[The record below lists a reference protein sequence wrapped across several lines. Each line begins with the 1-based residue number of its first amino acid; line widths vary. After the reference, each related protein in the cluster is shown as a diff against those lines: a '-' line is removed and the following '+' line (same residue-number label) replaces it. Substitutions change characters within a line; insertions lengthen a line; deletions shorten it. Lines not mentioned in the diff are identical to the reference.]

1 MAELFKF
8 FWFFGS
14 LGGWKSIHQNFKC
27 QLLKASRCSR
37 TFDTIYV
44 IDNCVLFHISCGLK
58 CYLISASSMQGFLL
72 FALIEWM
79 DFHLGWMD
87 FHLVCLVWMD
97 FHPGWMDFQTSG
109 RSSIK
114 MDGFPSGVDGFPLCY
129 VTSLFGPIG
138 FHSGFKTQIFQLGP
152 FLDPPTLKVQ
162 YFLLV
167 QPIVK
172 TKSVLKSPCT

>member
-1 MAELFKF
+1 MCAGVLLVSAWTPLSSSFRSKMAELFQF
-8 FWFFGS
+8 FWFFAG

-37 TFDTIYV
+37 TFDKIYV

-97 FHPGWMDFQTSG
+97 FHPG
-109 RSSIK
+109 
-114 MDGFPSGVDGFPLCY
+114 
-129 VTSLFGPIG
+129 
-138 FHSGFKTQIFQLGP
+138 P

-162 YFLLV
+162 YFSLV
-167 QPIVK
+167 QPTVK

>member
-1 MAELFKF
+1 MCAGVLLVSAWTPLSSSFRSKMAELFKF

-37 TFDTIYV
+37 TFDKIYV

-87 FHLVCLVWMD
+87 FRLGRMD
-97 FHPGWMDFQTSG
+97 FHPGWMNFQTSG

-114 MDGFPSGVDGFPLCY
+114 MDGWARLPFQMFIFPKKIY
-129 VTSLFGPIG
+129 M
-138 FHSGFKTQIFQLGP
+138 
-152 FLDPPTLKVQ
+152 
-162 YFLLV
+162 
-167 QPIVK
+167 
-172 TKSVLKSPCT
+172 

>member
-37 TFDTIYV
+37 TFDEIYV

-114 MDGFPSGVDGFPLCY
+114 MDGFPSGVFLSMKNLKNWPFTPPILKFTPRGFQNTFC
-129 VTSLFGPIG
+129 
-138 FHSGFKTQIFQLGP
+138 FHCRLHQKKEHG
-152 FLDPPTLKVQ
+152 V
-162 YFLLV
+162 
-167 QPIVK
+167 
-172 TKSVLKSPCT
+172 CTVCF

>member
-1 MAELFKF
+1 MCAGVLLVSAWTPLSSSFRSKMAELFKF

-37 TFDTIYV
+37 TFDEIYV

-87 FHLVCLVWMD
+87 FHLGWMDFHLGWMDFHLVCLVWMD

-114 MDGFPSGVDGFPLCY
+114 MDGFPSGVDGFPY
-129 VTSLFGPIG
+129 IKRTS
-138 FHSGFKTQIFQLGP
+138 TR
-152 FLDPPTLKVQ
+152 
-162 YFLLV
+162 
-167 QPIVK
+167 
-172 TKSVLKSPCT
+172 

>member
-37 TFDTIYV
+37 TFDEIYV

-114 MDGFPSGVDGFPLCY
+114 MDGFPSGVDGFPY
-129 VTSLFGPIG
+129 IKRTS
-138 FHSGFKTQIFQLGP
+138 TQIDWYIFKKKIRFIFYFFMERTWSVHSV
-152 FLDPPTLKVQ
+152 FLVH
-162 YFLLV
+162 
-167 QPIVK
+167 I
-172 TKSVLKSPCT
+172 SVLEVI

>member
-1 MAELFKF
+1 MCAGVLLVSAWTPLSSSFRSKMAELFQF
-8 FWFFGS
+8 FWFFAS

-37 TFDTIYV
+37 TFDKIYV

-114 MDGFPSGVDGFPLCY
+114 MDGFPSGVDGFPY
-129 VTSLFGPIG
+129 IKRTS
-138 FHSGFKTQIFQLGP
+138 TQIDWYIFS
-152 FLDPPTLKVQ
+152 LKYWAPVGG
-162 YFLLV
+162 
-167 QPIVK
+167 I
-172 TKSVLKSPCT
+172 